1 MIKEI
6 LNENPEREASLNV
19 SVDSFSQKEVLIL
32 SPPYLLLPS
41 LEAVVVVLFF
51 LPFSPNFLFF
61 ILFLLC
67 LDMCMFLCL
76 CRGYV

>member
-32 SPPYLLLPS
+32 SPPSLLLPS
-41 LEAVVVVLFF
+41 LEAVVSGCLVFPAF
-51 LPFSPNFLFF
+51 LPQLFIF
-61 ILFLLC
+61 YFVSI
-67 LDMCMFLCL
+67 MF
-76 CRGYV
+76 RYVYVSVSV